1 MHAGHALA
9 LSRRLRRRPGQHRA
23 VPACARWPAQEH
35 YRLRKELWSFTAN
48 RISARFVSEW
58 RHRDT
63 GQWYR
68 TFGNEHWEFDPDGLQ
83 SVLDLSANDI
93 PIDESER
100 SL

>member
-1 MHAGHALA
+1 M
-9 LSRRLRRRPGQHRA
+9 
-23 VPACARWPAQEH
+23 
-35 YRLRKELWSFTAN
+35 
-48 RISARFVSEW
+48 RFISEW

-68 TFGNEHWEFDPDGLQ
+68 THGNEHWEFDPDGLQ

-93 PIDESER
+93 PIEEAER